1 MGVKVGCICELRK
14 WEIRMGKLLLFVLFG
29 VLFTSPITNCGGNDF
44 SMNNILGIK
53 WKITTQDG
61 QKGEVKFSMIKDT
74 LYMTVKG
81 KFTKGKWITRSTELT
96 TRSVVSMDNEIRFE
110 KIKLSDSLSQETDEE
125 NIYQTTDFITFSKVN
140 NNQYRFV
147 DGYQMRPLKLT
158 ENNRFNVLNTSKV
171 SELRK

>member
-1 MGVKVGCICELRK
+1 
-14 WEIRMGKLLLFVLFG
+14 
-29 VLFTSPITNCGGNDF
+29 
-44 SMNNILGIK
+44 
-53 WKITTQDG
+53 
-61 QKGEVKFSMIKDT
+61 
-74 LYMTVKG
+74 
-81 KFTKGKWITRSTELT
+81 
-96 TRSVVSMDNEIRFE
+96 MDNEIRFE